1 MLIESPSAA
10 VAPVQAETSA
20 RNPGG
25 PDEWTLDAFAASLGA
40 SGCISEALR
49 HEAGETGGELELMRS
64 FASRDTIRQRLVEGN
79 LVDRLADLL
88 WEGEQKL
95 LSAAASSG
103 AQLNAKARCAVRV
116 DVQSP
121 TCRDCNEN
129 ASTLRRDCV
138 QKERARVCALLAR
151 GS

>member
-1 MLIESPSAA
+1 M
-10 VAPVQAETSA
+10 QAEI
-20 RNPGG
+20 RVQNPGG
-25 PDEWTLDAFAASLGA
+25 RNEWTIDAFAASLGA
-40 SGCISEALR
+40 SRCISEAVR
-49 HEAGETGGELELMRS
+49 HEAGETGGELELMCS
-64 FASRDTIRQRLVEGN
+64 FTSRNAIRQRLVKGN
-79 LVDRLADLL
+79 LVDRIADRL